1 MVEDLAV
8 EAEASLELVVKVIVP
23 VLSMCVLF
31 AGISTMVVLVLDVDQ
46 KCKEPISR

>member
-1 MVEDLAV
+1 VEDLVA
-8 EAEASLELVVKVIVP
+8 AAAASLEVAVKMIVP